1 MEEIITYPE
10 PPDLPAQK
18 IRELID
24 YADRMATSME
34 AEMDMIRRLGKA
46 SPEHDLGE
54 IIAGWKF
61 TALAI
66 RESYDG
72 RF

>member
-1 MEEIITYPE
+1 MDEITPPE
-10 PPDLPAQK
+10 PPVPPAQK
-18 IRELID
+18 IREMID
-24 YADRMATSME
+24 CAHRMAASME
-34 AEMDMIRRLGKA
+34 AETGLVRRLGK
-46 SPEHDLGE
+46 SCPNHDLNE
-54 IIAGWKF
+54 IIAGWNF